1 MLASSHIRYVNFM
14 SISLLNEKITCGLR
28 YSTRAQKLQR
38 SLQPLIWKKWY
49 KNREWDKHGKWNLAV
64 QNTGY
69 QTFEAAYL
77 KNFLQIMH
85 GWWLVQIRNPLF
97 LIHFH
102 VYFTRLNSQNI
113 TEAGRRKISCHL
125 LKRKEKKRDLKKGIP
140 IWSVRFYNN
149 TLNEPHNLHI
159 KSDGKTK

>member
-38 SLQPLIWKKWY
+38 SLQPL
-49 KNREWDKHGKWNLAV
+49 
-64 QNTGY
+64 NTGY